1 VSDQSNHQQVNNLG
15 SSDNLKEEVC
25 TGDNVTCHSQNT
37 EILPRYISAIYDTSE
52 KTVYCLTEENLQ
64 EFIEGTKQFQEPME
78 EFVQA
83 IAERNTEVTNKVTQ
97 IGKASQT
104 NGDTEAFNYN
114 NQASEQKAEVAQQ
127 QIDVLQ
133 AENQQY
139 ESDIEVNKNSL
150 ANLKLGTTTE
160 NVTSAQTQSL
170 YEGDKSRYEKNII
183 TSQGCIKAN
192 NEEIEKYQAQVSY
205 PDVKGYHEPVVKPEN
220 EVKPSPSLESAQTNL
235 VNVLKPYS
243 DGDSFKEFVFLVKG
257 KIEDATTSK
266 PIKIPQWAYLAK
278 PVFDKLKDK
287 YVSQALSNGSDG
299 TFSFSKSA
307 SGSKAAENKTE
318 TKQTGG
324 AFGSGSTSTV
334 SNESSNSE
342 FNYSEMKN
350 AMIANGASFQLGDFS
365 NQFGE
370 DFNGSV
376 ASFKSITPENASFMD
391 MDTSIDAKLLR
402 YTSQLSTSGGFT
414 ADGKSV
420 AFIQS
425 ATASL
430 DIFDAKATAEGKYPT
445 KNGVEIILQ
454 NGAEKISL
462 GVFLLEVSIDLFGK
476 AGAEAM
482 ISHHIEASQ
491 NKVTSKIIEKVPQA
505 EEGEFL
511 NTLLGTAEAGGKA
524 GVFGGIE
531 VGCSVTGKIKWSGCQ
546 FYDGFK
552 YVVDINTLNQ
562 PEPTITK
569 YLGSK
574 KCIPSFQEAGQL
586 EFSFAADAGG
596 GACAA
601 YHIGYD
607 GTTGQF
613 TFSVSAQVCFG
624 VGWSG
629 KFSGMVNANTI
640 KDIIFFLY
648 KQLQMTNF
656 NVMQLIGAVIDL
668 AAYQYMSQM
677 MVLSVWLDKQ
687 LEDYCGNIF
696 RISEE
701 IQKGFDQVENIIASY
716 SGDMENRVARMKA
729 ECKLAEKV
737 VKMDQSL
744 LTGYTP
750 LAKGN
755 LLYEFSNF
763 DPIIFESH
771 SSDISKAIL
780 LVLKTITNATEFL
793 QVLISLVDTKQENT
807 IPATEGAKKLVKNI
821 SLTTNSE
828 IRDQYMRIL
837 AFTQA
842 QYNQS
847 TAELV
852 KNDLLAAYQCLSW
865 CAKVSVFVRDNSFD
879 IKQLNNISA
888 SDKQSFAMRMQQ
900 PNLIL

>member
-1 VSDQSNHQQVNNLG
+1 
-15 SSDNLKEEVC
+15 
-25 TGDNVTCHSQNT
+25 
-37 EILPRYISAIYDTSE
+37 
-52 KTVYCLTEENLQ
+52 
-64 EFIEGTKQFQEPME
+64 M
-78 EFVQA
+78 
-83 IAERNTEVTNKVTQ
+83 
-97 IGKASQT
+97 
-104 NGDTEAFNYN
+104 NGF
-114 NQASEQKAEVAQQ
+114 
-127 QIDVLQ
+127 
-133 AENQQY
+133 
-139 ESDIEVNKNSL
+139 
-150 ANLKLGTTTE
+150 
-160 NVTSAQTQSL
+160 
-170 YEGDKSRYEKNII
+170 
-183 TSQGCIKAN
+183 
-192 NEEIEKYQAQVSY
+192 
-205 PDVKGYHEPVVKPEN
+205 
-220 EVKPSPSLESAQTNL
+220 
-235 VNVLKPYS
+235 
-243 DGDSFKEFVFLVKG
+243 
-257 KIEDATTSK
+257 
-266 PIKIPQWAYLAK
+266 
-278 PVFDKLKDK
+278 
-287 YVSQALSNGSDG
+287 
-299 TFSFSKSA
+299 
-307 SGSKAAENKTE
+307 AAEP
-318 TKQTGG
+318 
-324 AFGSGSTSTV
+324 
-334 SNESSNSE
+334 
-342 FNYSEMKN
+342 
-350 AMIANGASFQLGDFS
+350 
-365 NQFGE
+365 
-370 DFNGSV
+370 
-376 ASFKSITPENASFMD
+376 SI
-391 MDTSIDAKLLR
+391 KR
-402 YTSQLSTSGGFT
+402 YTSQLSTSGGFS

-420 AFIQS
+420 AFIQP

-454 NGAEKISL
+454 NGSEKISL
-462 GVFLLEVSIDLFGK
+462 GVFLLEISIDLFGK

-482 ISHHIEASQ
+482 ISHHVEASQ

-505 EEGEFL
+505 KEGEFL

-607 GTTGQF
+607 GATGQF

-677 MVLSVWLDKQ
+677 MVLSVWLDEQLGGYYKSTEAIAKQ
-687 LEDYCGNIF
+687 IQSGFENV
-696 RISEE
+696 E
-701 IQKGFDQVENIIASY
+701 ILVSRYVPSLGERK
-716 SGDMENRVARMKA
+716 ARMEMEKQ
-729 ECKLAEKV
+729 LAEKT
-737 VKMDQSL
+737 VKMDQNL
-744 LTGYTP
+744 LINYTP
-750 LAKGN
+750 QAKGH
-755 LLYEFSNF
+755 LLYHFSNF

-771 SSDISKAIL
+771 SSDVSDAIL
-780 LVLKTITNATEFL
+780 CVLNSITNATEFL

-807 IPATEGAKKLVKNI
+807 IPATEGAKQLVKNI

-837 AFTQA
+837 AITQA
-842 QYNQS
+842 QYQQS
-847 TAELV
+847 TAELM

-888 SDKQSFAMRMQQ
+888 SDKQSFAIRMQQ
-900 PNLIL
+900 PSLII